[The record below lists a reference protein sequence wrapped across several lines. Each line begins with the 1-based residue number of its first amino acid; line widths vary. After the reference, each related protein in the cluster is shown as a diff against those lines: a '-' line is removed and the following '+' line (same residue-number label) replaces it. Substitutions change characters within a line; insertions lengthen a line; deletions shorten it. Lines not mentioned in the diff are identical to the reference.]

1 MSLAK
6 TRKLVYETMVA
17 LSQGKISIDHCFAI
31 AKLAEAECHLVD
43 KETHRLELALAHG
56 YAPLDYTDAMEVIS
70 TTSELLS

>member
-43 KETHRLELALAHG
+43 KETHRLELALSHG

-70 TTSELLS
+70 SVPELL